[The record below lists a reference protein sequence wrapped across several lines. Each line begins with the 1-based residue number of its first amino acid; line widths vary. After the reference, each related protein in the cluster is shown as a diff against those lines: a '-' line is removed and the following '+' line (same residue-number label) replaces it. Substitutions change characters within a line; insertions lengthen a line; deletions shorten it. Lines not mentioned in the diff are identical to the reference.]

1 MLRKIQYQAGQLQDL
16 LEEQRCRGASGLIDI
31 SAFVHPDRQ
40 PRTRVLVFNNGEI
53 VYGGMKVLTNQEF
66 ARQIG
71 VKCSSS
77 WADTAVRY
85 AAQKLQNPS
94 SFRELL
100 EHIVRIRVF
109 KWEDIEAFVRT
120 QVAQVLEQT
129 NTFPGQLEVDNTVQ
143 IDLSYGLDGH
153 KLNWYMLLQEVGDRQ
168 KKWDALAPIVPS
180 MEAVPQILSG
190 RWRTMIENSKQQH
203 LLEKVNG
210 KRSLIEIAEELD
222 QDPLELAQYYKV
234 WSTSNLLSIRENTF
248 LTPSQTQV
256 LTSDV
261 PVAVEQERPIV
272 LSVDDSPV
280 VQALIKRALVKDYQ
294 VFSASNAVDAL
305 KLMNTHP
312 IILLLLDVTMPEID
326 GLEFCRT
333 VRSIPKFKQLPIVMV
348 TARDK
353 FSDKLRGQIAGTTH
367 YLTKPFEPEALL
379 KIVAQCVK
387 EKKHAEA
394 ISRESRLRTLGFQSQ
409 TTSSKIF

>member
-1 MLRKIQYQAGQLQDL
+1 MLKTIQYQAGQLQDL
-16 LEEQRCRGASGLIDI
+16 LEDLRCKGASGLIDI

-40 PRTRVLVFNNGEI
+40 PRKRVLVFNNGEI
-53 VYGGMKVLTNQEF
+53 VYGGMKILANQEF

-85 AAQKLQNPS
+85 AVQKLQNPS

-109 KWEDIEAFVRT
+109 KWEEIETYVRT

-129 NTFPGQLEVDNTVQ
+129 FSFPGQLQVDNTVQ

-153 KLNWYMLLQEVGDRQ
+153 RLNWYVLLQEVGARQ

-190 RWRTMIENSKQQH
+190 RWRAMTENSKQQH
-203 LLEKVNG
+203 LLEKVDG
-210 KRSLIEIAEELD
+210 RRSLIDIAEELD
-222 QDPLELAQYYKV
+222 RDPLELAHCYKV
-234 WSTSNLLSIRENTF
+234 WSASNLLSIRENTF
-248 LTPSQTQV
+248 STPSQTQV
-256 LTSDV
+256 VTPDV
-261 PVAVEQERPIV
+261 PVPVEQERPIV

-280 VQALIKRALVKDYQ
+280 VQALMKRALVKDYQ
-294 VFSASNAVDAL
+294 VLSASNALDAL
-305 KLMNTHP
+305 KLLNTHP
-312 IILLLLDVTMPEID
+312 ITLLLLDVSMPEID

-333 VRSIPKFKQLPIVMV
+333 VRNIPKFKQLPIVMV

-379 KIVAQCVK
+379 KIVNKYVK
-387 EKKHAEA
+387 EKKRAETT
-394 ISRESRLRTLGFQSQ
+394 SHESRFPTLGFQSQ
-409 TTSSKIF
+409 RTSSKVF

>member
-16 LEEQRCRGASGLIDI
+16 LEDLRCRGASGLIDI

-53 VYGGMKVLTNQEF
+53 VYGGMKIPTNQEF
-66 ARQIG
+66 ARQLG

-85 AAQKLQNPS
+85 AASKLQNPS

-109 KWEDIEAFVRT
+109 KWEEIEVYVRT

-129 NTFPGQLEVDNTVQ
+129 NTFPGQLHVDKTVE
-143 IDLSYGLDGH
+143 IDLNYGLDSH
-153 KLNWYMLLQEVGDRQ
+153 KLNWYALHQEVSARQ

-190 RWRTMIENSKQQH
+190 RWRAIIEQGKQQH
-203 LLEKVNG
+203 LLERVDG
-210 KRSLIEIAEELD
+210 RRSLIDIAEELD

-234 WSTSNLLSIRENTF
+234 WSASNLLSIRENTF
-248 LTPSQTQV
+248 QTPSQTQA
-256 LTSDV
+256 LSPDV
-261 PVAVEQERPIV
+261 PVPVNQERPIV

-294 VFSASNAVDAL
+294 VFSASNALEAL

-312 IILLLLDVTMPEID
+312 IMLLLLDVTMPEID

-379 KIVAQCVK
+379 KIVNKYVN
-387 EKKHAEA
+387 EK
-394 ISRESRLRTLGFQSQ
+394 STLKPTLANRVF
-409 TTSSKIF
+409 TL

>member
-1 MLRKIQYQAGQLQDL
+1 MSRKIQYQAGELQNELEDL
-16 LEEQRCRGASGLIDI
+16 RCQRVSGLVDI
-31 SAFVHPDRQ
+31 SAFVHPDKQ
-40 PRTRVLVFNNGEI
+40 PRKRVLVFNNGEI
-53 VYGGMKVLTNQEF
+53 IYGGIKTLTNQEF

-85 AAQKLQNPS
+85 AAQKLQNPL

-109 KWEDIEAFVRT
+109 KWEEIETFVRT

-129 NTFPGQLEVDNTVQ
+129 HSFSGQLQVDNTLQ
-143 IDLSYGLDGH
+143 IDLSYGTDGH
-153 KLNWYMLLQEVGDRQ
+153 TLNWYALLQEVGERQ

-180 MEAVPQILSG
+180 MEAIPQILSG
-190 RWRTMIENSKQQH
+190 RWRAIIENNKQQH
-203 LLEKVNG
+203 LLERVDG
-210 KRSLIEIAEELD
+210 RRSLIDIAEELD
-222 QDPLELAQYYKV
+222 QDPLELAQCYKV
-234 WSTSNLLSIRENTF
+234 WSASNLLSIRENTF
-248 LTPSQTQV
+248 LTPSQTQTV
-256 LTSDV
+256 TPDV
-261 PVAVEQERPIV
+261 PVPVEQERPIV

-280 VQALIKRALVKDYQ
+280 VQALIKRALVEDYQ
-294 VFSASNAVDAL
+294 VFSASNAVEAL
-305 KLMNTHP
+305 KMLNTHP
-312 IILLLLDVTMPEID
+312 IMLLLLDVTMPEID

-333 VRSIPKFKQLPIVMV
+333 VRSIPRFKQLPIVMV

-379 KIVAQCVK
+379 KIVDKYVK
-387 EKKHAEA
+387 EKKLAETN
-394 ISRESRLRTLGFQSQ
+394 SRESRFRALGFKSQ